1 MGYRNQAIIQDFYG
15 DKARSKAFDQATTAL
30 TGVAKSMADSQKEM
44 RAIAKKDE
52 LQFGM
57 LLGKS
62 HIAQNEILQGL
73 RDKKIIGDAT
83 LTQQALDA
91 IQAAMEGPNGSI
103 NADAMIKSG
112 KLNTEQRDEYQ
123 KSINKVQ
130 KMMNNFTGDSALML
144 TDQKLYES
152 YDKNTMFYQGDTAY
166 ERRLMNLAANSTY
179 NTEQGEGIVQTG
191 RSLKDR
197 VVKYTYEID
206 ENNEAFKDLTEFS
219 KIKSIEKDGKMVKV
233 IEWERNLSTWNGDY
247 IGEQT
252 IENTDWEAQGLTLGA
267 IKKVGSG
274 FELNDNYRAVLNPTL
289 SKGADNSEVT
299 TTDTFADVNKFKLA
313 YEDIIKLKLD
323 EIETALT
330 TPGSM
335 DEGNNFVTSSEH
347 LQLGGL
353 NLAAEF
359 ASGDEKRI
367 NIAREVI
374 RAGIERKLT
383 TKYGLNE
390 GDVTNGLK
398 LTKRKITQA
407 EIDQLIE
414 REIEGADQLVA
425 DSEQYFYRKETS
437 KIAGS
442 ESAAAIRN
450 AKQSALFYSATDL
463 SAVLGSGQTN
473 TPSVGDKSLV
483 YNAAT
488 KLWVPM
494 TAIKLNVPGE
504 VDADGNKGASI
515 QTIRFQPYTGKDV
528 AGLNEKID
536 YNNWLGY

>member
-62 HIAQNEILQGL
+62 HIAQNEIPQGL

-130 KMMNNFTGDSALML
+130 KMMNDFTGDSALML
-144 TDQKLYES
+144 TDQNLFNS
-152 YDKNTMFYQGDTAY
+152 FDKNTMFYQGDTAY
-166 ERRLMNLAANSTY
+166 ERSVMNLAANSTY
-179 NTEQGEGIVQTG
+179 NKEQGDGIVQTG

-197 VVKYTYEID
+197 VVRYTYEID
-206 ENNEAFKDLTEFS
+206 ENNEAFKDLAEFS
-219 KIKSIEKDGKMVKV
+219 KIKSIEKNGKMVKV
-233 IEWERNLSTWNGDY
+233 IEWERNLSTWSGDY

-252 IENTDWEAQGLTLGA
+252 IENTDWEAQGLALGA

-313 YEDIIKLKLD
+313 YKGIIDLKLD

-330 TPGSM
+330 TVGSM

-347 LQLGGL
+347 LELGGL

-414 REIEGADQLVA
+414 REIDGADQLVA

-437 KIAGS
+437 KIAGN
-442 ESAAAIRN
+442 ESATAIRN

>member
-206 ENNEAFKDLTEFS
+206 ENNEAFKDLAEFS
-219 KIKSIEKDGKMVKV
+219 KIKSIEKNGKMVKV
-233 IEWERNLSTWNGDY
+233 IEWERNLSTWSGDY

-313 YEDIIKLKLD
+313 YKGIIDLKLD

-330 TPGSM
+330 TVGSM

-347 LQLGGL
+347 LELGGL

-414 REIEGADQLVA
+414 REIDGADQLVA

-437 KIAGS
+437 KIAGN

-463 SAVLGSGQTN
+463 SAVSGSGQTS
-473 TPSVGDKSLV
+473 TLSLGDKTLA
-483 YNAAT
+483 YDQAT
-488 KLWVPM
+488 KSWVPM
-494 TAIKLNVPGE
+494 TAVKVNVPGE

-515 QTIRFQPYTGKDV
+515 QVYRLIPYTGKDV
-528 AGLNEKID
+528 AGLTSKMD
-536 YNNWLGY
+536 YKNWLGY

>member
-130 KMMNNFTGDSALML
+130 KMMNDFTGDSALML
-144 TDQKLYES
+144 TDQKLFNS
-152 YDKNTMFYQGDTAY
+152 FDKNTMFYQGDTAY
-166 ERRLMNLAANSTY
+166 ERSVMNLAANSTY
-179 NTEQGEGIVQTG
+179 NKEQGDGIVQTG

-197 VVKYTYEID
+197 VVRYTYEID

-233 IEWERNLSTWNGDY
+233 IEWERNLSTWSGDY

-252 IENTDWEAQGLTLGA
+252 IENTDWEAQGLALGA

-274 FELNDNYRAVLNPTL
+274 FELNDNFQSILSPTL
-289 SKGADNSEVT
+289 SKGPDNSEVT
-299 TTDTFADVNKFKLA
+299 TIDSFADVNKFKLA
-313 YEDIIKLKLD
+313 YKGIIDLKLD

-330 TPGSM
+330 TVGSM

-347 LQLGGL
+347 LELGGL

-414 REIEGADQLVA
+414 REIDGADQLVA

-463 SAVLGSGQTN
+463 SAVSGSGQTS
-473 TPSVGDKSLV
+473 TLSLGDKTLA
-483 YNAAT
+483 YDQAT
-488 KLWVPM
+488 KSWVPM
-494 TAIKLNVPGE
+494 TAVKVNVPGE
-504 VDADGNKGASI
+504 VDSDGNKGASI
-515 QTIRFQPYTGKDV
+515 QVYRLIPYTGKDV
-528 AGLNEKID
+528 AGLTSKMD
-536 YNNWLGY
+536 YKNWLGY